1 MSRKVVVTAT
11 IFSFSGKLNCVID
24 ESPENYI
31 SIQSTKQPMTSSE
44 FNKKLTVEKELI
56 KSDMIK
62 FANLE
67 FDRTGY
73 FLFYPSM
80 IGEYLSASKPLVF
93 KFLLI
98 WRKQLDEAYRPTS
111 SASSFC

>member
-1 MSRKVVVTAT
+1 LS
-11 IFSFSGKLNCVID
+11 CVID

-56 KSDMIK
+56 KSEVFK

-73 FLFYPSM
+73 FLLCPSM
-80 IGEYLSASKPLVF
+80 IGQSTTFLF
-93 KFLLI
+93 KAEILI
-98 WRKQLDEAYRPTS
+98 IEEVDKGG
-111 SASSFC
+111 

>member
-1 MSRKVVVTAT
+1 LRL
-11 IFSFSGKLNCVID
+11 SFSGKLNCVID

-31 SIQSTKQPMTSSE
+31 SIQSTKQPMSSSE

-56 KSDMIK
+56 KSDVFK

-73 FLFYPSM
+73 FLLCPSM
-80 IGEYLSASKPLVF
+80 IGEYL
-93 KFLLI
+93 
-98 WRKQLDEAYRPTS
+98 
-111 SASSFC
+111 